1 MGGIMSLTL
10 DSNHVENLNS
20 EQKEAIEHRQGALL
34 VLAGAGSGKTRVV
47 TLRIA
52 HLIENGVYPE
62 AILALTFTNKAAG
75 EMKERV
81 ERLTSSKVLISTFH
95 SIGARILRESIQ
107 YLGEGYKNDFT
118 IYDASDQDKLVKIL
132 LKDRGST
139 DAKGDAKSALSFISN
154 AKNAL
159 LSPDSAPPDKEDAIY
174 MDIYRAYQ
182 NSLRQAGAVD
192 FDDLLYLPVR
202 LFRENP
208 ELLAAYQNRWKYLL
222 IDEYQDTNEAQ
233 YTLVKLLVAG
243 HGNLCVVGDPDQS
256 IYSWRGANLRNI
268 LDFQRDYPGA
278 KVIRLEQNYRSVTNI
293 LDAANALI
301 SYNEQR
307 LEKNLWSALGEGE
320 KIKLFTADDER
331 READFIA
338 KEISKHLSRGRSLD
352 DIVVFYRTNAQSRV
366 LEDRF
371 LYQRIPYQIIGG
383 LSFYQRKEIKDIMA
397 YLRTV
402 HSGSDF
408 ISFERALMVPKR
420 GVGETTITK
429 IRLEANR
436 LRMPIF
442 DAVKEMVAGRSQLKL
457 TGKVAEE
464 LRQFVS
470 FIEKLREKKEQLSD
484 LVRETIEGS
493 GYMGFLKEDPET
505 FADRRENVEALLVKA
520 MEWETEREDGTL
532 SQFLEELSLK
542 GQIDDLGN
550 QGPTLSLMTIHNG
563 KGLEYPVVF
572 LVGLEETL
580 FPHINAMGKKEA
592 IEEER
597 RLCYVGMTRAK
608 ETLYLTT
615 ARGRTLY
622 GGFRPMTQ
630 SRFLREIPGEYIEK
644 LRY

>member
-1 MGGIMSLTL
+1 MTATL
-10 DSNHVENLNS
+10 DPTLVEKLNTQ
-20 EQKEAIEHRQGALL
+20 QKAAVEHQEGALL

-52 HLIENGVYPE
+52 RLIDKGVYPE
-62 AILALTFTNKAAG
+62 AILALTFTNKAAQ

-81 ERLTSSKVLISTFH
+81 EKLTSSKVLISTFH
-95 SIGARILRESIQ
+95 SIGARILRESIH
-107 YLGEGYKNDFT
+107 YLDEAYKNDFT
-118 IYDASDQDKLVKIL
+118 IYDDSDQDKLIKIL
-132 LKDRGST
+132 LKERGST
-139 DAKGDAKSALSFISN
+139 DTKGDTKSVLSFISN

-159 LSPDSAPPDKEDAIY
+159 LSPDSAPRDEEETSY
-174 MDIYRAYQ
+174 MELYRAYQ
-182 NSLRQAGAVD
+182 NALKSAGAVD

-202 LFRENP
+202 LFREKP
-208 ELLAAYQNRWKYLL
+208 EVLAAYQKRWRYLL

-268 LDFQRDYPGA
+268 LDFQRDYAGA
-278 KVIRLEQNYRSVTNI
+278 TVIRLEQNYRSVTNI

-301 SYNEQR
+301 SYNQQR
-307 LEKNLWSALGEGE
+307 LDKNLWSALGEGE

-331 READFIA
+331 READFIS
-338 KEISKHLSRGRSLD
+338 KEIQKHLSRGRSLD
-352 DIVVFYRTNAQSRV
+352 DIVVFYRTNAQSRI
-366 LEDRF
+366 LEDRL

-420 GVGETTITK
+420 GIGETTLNK

-442 DAVKEMVAGRSQLKL
+442 DAVKEIVSGRSELKL

-464 LRQFVS
+464 LRQFVQ
-470 FIEKLREKKEQLSD
+470 FIEKLRLKKDQLSD

-493 GYMGFLKEDPET
+493 GYLGFLQEDEET

-520 MEWETEREDGTL
+520 MEWEAEREGGTL

-542 GQIDDLGN
+542 GQIDDLGS

-572 LVGLEETL
+572 LIGLEESL

-608 ETLYLTT
+608 EVLYLTT

>member
-1 MGGIMSLTL
+1 MTL
-10 DSNHVENLNS
+10 ELSSPVENLNS
-20 EQKEAIEHRQGALL
+20 EQKEAIEHHIGALL

-52 HLIENGVYPE
+52 QLIEQGVYPE
-62 AILALTFTNKAAG
+62 SILALTFTNKAAG

-81 ERLTSSKVLISTFH
+81 EKLTASKVLIATFH
-95 SIGARILRESIQ
+95 SIGARILRESIHFFE
-107 YLGEGYKNDFT
+107 EGYKNDFT
-118 IYDASDQDKLVKIL
+118 IYDASDQEKLVKIL
-132 LKDRGST
+132 LKDKGST
-139 DAKGDAKSALSFISN
+139 DAKGELKGALAFISN

-159 LSPDSAPPDKEDAIY
+159 ISPDTVPEDSEEQLY
-174 MDIYRAYQ
+174 MEIYRSYQ
-182 NSLRQAGAVD
+182 KGLQESGAVD

-202 LFRENP
+202 LFKEHP
-208 ELLAAYQNRWKYLL
+208 EVLAAYQKRWKYLL
-222 IDEYQDTNEAQ
+222 IDEYQDTNQAQ
-233 YTLVKLLVAG
+233 YTLVKLLVAA

-301 SYNEQR
+301 SYNEHR

-338 KEISKHLSRGRSLD
+338 KEVQYHLSRGKSLD
-352 DIVVFYRTNAQSRV
+352 EMVVFYRTNAQSRV

-371 LYQRIPYQIIGG
+371 LYKRIPYQIIGG

-408 ISFERALMVPKR
+408 ISFERALSVPKR
-420 GVGETTITK
+420 GIGETTITK
-429 IRLEANR
+429 LRLEANR

-442 DAVKEMVAGRSQLKL
+442 DAIKEMIAGQSQLKL

-464 LRQFVS
+464 LRQFVL
-470 FIEKLREKKEQLSD
+470 FIEKLRGKKEELSD

-493 GYMGFLKEDPET
+493 GYMNFLKEDPET
-505 FADRRENVEALLVKA
+505 YADRRENVEALLVKA
-520 MEWETEREDGTL
+520 MEWEAEREDGTL

-563 KGLEYPVVF
+563 KGLEYPIVF
-572 LVGLEETL
+572 LAGLEESL

-608 ETLYLTT
+608 EVLYLTT

-630 SRFLREIPGEYIEK
+630 SRFLREIPSEYIE
-644 LRY
+644 RIRF

>member
-1 MGGIMSLTL
+1 MTATL
-10 DSNHVENLNS
+10 DPTLVEKLNTQ
-20 EQKEAIEHRQGALL
+20 QKAAVDHQEGALL

-52 HLIENGVYPE
+52 RLIDKGVYPE
-62 AILALTFTNKAAG
+62 AILALTFTNKAAQ

-81 ERLTSSKVLISTFH
+81 EKLTSSKVLISTFH
-95 SIGARILRESIQ
+95 SIGARILRESIH
-107 YLGEGYKNDFT
+107 YLDEAYKNDFT
-118 IYDASDQDKLVKIL
+118 IYDDSDQDKLIKIL
-132 LKDRGST
+132 LKERGST
-139 DAKGDAKSALSFISN
+139 DTKGDTKSVLSFISN

-159 LSPDSAPPDKEDAIY
+159 LSPDSAPRDEEETSY
-174 MDIYRAYQ
+174 MELYRAYQ
-182 NSLRQAGAVD
+182 NALKSAGAVD

-202 LFRENP
+202 LFREKP
-208 ELLAAYQNRWKYLL
+208 EVLAAYQKRWRYLL

-268 LDFQRDYPGA
+268 LDFQRDYAGA
-278 KVIRLEQNYRSVTNI
+278 TVIRLEQNYRSVTNI

-301 SYNEQR
+301 SYNQQR
-307 LEKNLWSALGEGE
+307 LDKNLWSALGEGE

-331 READFIA
+331 READFIS
-338 KEISKHLSRGRSLD
+338 KEIQKHLSRGRSLD
-352 DIVVFYRTNAQSRV
+352 DIVVFYRTNAQSRI
-366 LEDRF
+366 LEDRL

-420 GVGETTITK
+420 GIGETTLNK

-442 DAVKEMVAGRSQLKL
+442 DAVKEIVSGRSELKL

-464 LRQFVS
+464 LRQFVQ
-470 FIEKLREKKEQLSD
+470 FIEKLRLKKDQLSD

-493 GYMGFLKEDPET
+493 GYLGFLQEDEET

-520 MEWETEREDGTL
+520 MEWEAEREGGTL

-542 GQIDDLGN
+542 GQIDDLGS

-572 LVGLEETL
+572 LIGLEESL

-608 ETLYLTT
+608 EVLYLTT